1 MKCVETKEQKEQG
14 HCVPWYLALPNL
26 RVLAP
31 LCGNDP
37 NSGHGHEIEI
47 HVLYSHFRVE
57 FCVFHVIFHK
67 ECTVLFWIILFTK
80 TLKNLMSG

>member
-14 HCVPWYLALPNL
+14 HYVPWYLALPNL

-37 NSGHGHEIEI
+37 NS
-47 HVLYSHFRVE
+47 VMKLKYMYYSL
-57 FCVFHVIFHK
+57 
-67 ECTVLFWIILFTK
+67 TS
-80 TLKNLMSG
+80 M